1 MAKRIFNF
9 WELQLL
15 FVHHA
20 APWCNHFP
28 KFTWSSRGNLDQDF
42 NSKPS
47 MFCSAEAQGRR
58 GWIFLPMAVALQD
71 TQTPKSLDPFNRD
84 LTHFKGGMCSL
95 CANLTFPESPAPGKT
110 MGFCLQPC
118 WVFILS
124 PIWAFASLPFKH
136 LALGIGASH
145 LSHWNSLFL
154 LATESPGNRRS

>member
-1 MAKRIFNF
+1 ML
-9 WELQLL
+9 LQDVITSPSLL
-15 FVHHA
+15 GHQEVIWTKTSTLNQARF
-20 APWCNHFP
+20 
-28 KFTWSSRGNLDQDF
+28 
-42 NSKPS
+42 
-47 MFCSAEAQGRR
+47 AQLKHRAGV
-58 GWIFLPMAVALQD
+58 GWIFLHMAVALQD
-71 TQTPKSLDPFNRD
+71 TQTPKSLDPYNRD